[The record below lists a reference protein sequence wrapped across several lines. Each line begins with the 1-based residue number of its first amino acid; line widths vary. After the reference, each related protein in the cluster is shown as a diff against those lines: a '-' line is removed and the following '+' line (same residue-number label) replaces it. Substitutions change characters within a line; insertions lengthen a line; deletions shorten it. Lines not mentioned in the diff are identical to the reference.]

1 MSILIARD
9 WLDFF
14 IAYLYLTNN
23 KQAEFLFIY
32 FKKCFEKWL
41 LKLRDN
47 SMGGSL
53 FITTIFLNGGRPVPT
68 F

>member
-1 MSILIARD
+1 MSIFIARD

-14 IAYLYLTNN
+14 IAYLCLTNN
-23 KQAEFLFIY
+23 KQAEFLFIKKG
-32 FKKCFEKWL
+32 FKKWL

-47 SMGGSL
+47 SMGASL
-53 FITTIFLNGGRPVPT
+53 IITTILLNGGRPVPT